1 MRARPPAFGA
11 IAFALFAVLAVTPV
25 HPQMDMLPQIFRDLP
40 PEMQQGLPHDM
51 THEEYRQLT
60 RNVDFFTMFMSMFIP
75 GYAMF
80 QVERPALG
88 WTIAGTRIAGTGLM
102 VAAIVRQW
110 NDWQDLRDL
119 DNLEPPSYRRFRN
132 NAFLFAGGVF
142 VNAVA
147 WAADVAGAYR
157 IANEDRNFVIYKY
170 GLRRGLEPGDEHAE
184 IEYIR
189 GLLLQ
194 DSDSEARVRG
204 ELGQALARYAALFP
218 SGEYRAEVEYYRG
231 SLAFRT
237 GEPARA
243 LLHLSRQIYFFPDHR
258 FTPQSQHLAAR
269 IVAAERTRWPDDWA
283 LLLEMFGAEEVV
295 FAGRTGEAI
304 AGATDPEGAEYAER
318 VRDYLEK
325 FAELRDPEFADLY
338 IEEVLDIARRSAGSA
353 YADSALYH
361 AARRQEA
368 VGRTEEAI
376 VTWSVL
382 ATLYPESRHW
392 ASAMLRA
399 GRLLEEQRDGER
411 YAARFYERLID
422 RMPESEEAR
431 EARGRI

>member
-1 MRARPPAFGA
+1 MRVCRSVFGA
-11 IAFALFAVLAVTPV
+11 VTITILATIAVTPL

-88 WTIAGTRIAGTGLM
+88 WTIAGTRVAGTGLM
-102 VAAIVRQW
+102 IAAIARQW
-110 NDWQDLRDL
+110 NDWHDLRDL
-119 DNLEPPSYRRFRN
+119 DDLELPSYRRFRN
-132 NAFLFAGGVF
+132 NVFLFSGGVF
-142 VNAVA
+142 VNAIA
-147 WAADVAGAYR
+147 WAVDVAGAYR
-157 IANEDRNFVIYKY
+157 IANDDRNFVIYKY
-170 GLRRGLEPGDEHAE
+170 GLREGIEPGDEQAE

-189 GLLLQ
+189 GMLLQ
-194 DSDSEARVRG
+194 DPDSEARVRG
-204 ELGQALARYAALFP
+204 ELGRALARYAALFP
-218 SGEYRAEVEYYRG
+218 NGEYRAEVEYYRG

-243 LLHLSRQIYFFPDHR
+243 LLHLSRQIYFVPDRR

-269 IVAAERTRWPDDWA
+269 IVAAERTRWPEDWE
-283 LLLEMFGAEEVV
+283 LLLEMFGADDVA
-295 FAGRTGEAI
+295 FAARTGEAI
-304 AGATDPEGAEYAER
+304 AGATDPEGEKYAER
-318 VRDYLEK
+318 VRDYLER
-325 FAELRDPEFADLY
+325 FAALRDSEFADLY

-361 AARRQEA
+361 AARKQES
-368 VGRTEEAI
+368 VGRAEEAI
-376 VTWSVL
+376 ITWSVL
-382 ATLYPESRHW
+382 ATLYPDSPHW
-392 ASAMLRA
+392 PTAMLRA
-399 GRLLEEQRDGER
+399 GELLEERPGGEP

-431 EARGRI
+431 EARRRL

>member
-1 MRARPPAFGA
+1 MRVCRPAFSAAA
-11 IAFALFAVLAVTPV
+11 IAIFATIALTPV

-102 VAAIVRQW
+102 VAAIARQW

-119 DNLEPPSYRRFRN
+119 DDLEPPSYRRFRN
-132 NAFLFAGGVF
+132 NAFLFAGGIF

-170 GLRRGLEPGDEHAE
+170 GLREGLHPGDELAE

-204 ELGQALARYAALFP
+204 EFEHALSRYAEQFP
-218 SGEYRAEVEYYRG
+218 NGDYRAEVEYYRG

-243 LLHLSRQIYFFPDHR
+243 LLHLSRQIYFFPDRR

-283 LLLEMFGAEEVV
+283 LLLEMFGAEEVA
-295 FAGRTGEAI
+295 FADRSGETVADAI
-304 AGATDPEGAEYAER
+304 DPEGAEYADR
-318 VRDYLEK
+318 IRDYLEK
-325 FAELRDPEFADLY
+325 FAELQDPEFADLY
-338 IEEVLDIARRSAGSA
+338 IEEVLDVARRAAGSA

-361 AARRQEA
+361 AARKQEA

-376 VTWSVL
+376 ITWSVL
-382 ATLYPESRHW
+382 ATLYPDSRHW
-392 ASAMLRA
+392 PTSMLRA
-399 GRLLEEQRDGER
+399 GGLLEEQPGGRP
-411 YAARFYERLID
+411 YAVRFYTRLID
-422 RMPESEEAR
+422 RLPESEEAL
-431 EARGRI
+431 EARERL